1 MTQPPAPNPILAV
14 WTTPFEAP
22 PFAQI
27 APEAFRD
34 AFEEALAAHDREIDA
49 IAADRA
55 PPSFE
60 NTRSL
65 RSSAADGR
73 CGA

>member
-34 AFEEALAAHDREIDA
+34 AFEEALAAHVADPAPSVLVAR
-49 IAADRA
+49 AALE
-55 PPSFE
+55 PPPTTSPRWYRKR
-60 NTRSL
+60 T
-65 RSSAADGR
+65 A
-73 CGA
+73 